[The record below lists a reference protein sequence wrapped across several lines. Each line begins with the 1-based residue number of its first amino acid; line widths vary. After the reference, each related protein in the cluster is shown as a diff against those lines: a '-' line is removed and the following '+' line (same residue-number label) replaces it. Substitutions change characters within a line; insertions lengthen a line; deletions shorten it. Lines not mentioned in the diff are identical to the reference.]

1 MSYCIS
7 DVSENTRTIC
17 VIITL
22 VMLITAVSLPAS
34 TLGAPND
41 GTNLSKKDLKS
52 LSNCQAKSAKDGDL
66 TQPEVTDCYNQLFPQ
81 GQSAPQGISANGSSI
96 TKKDLKSLSNCQAK
110 SAKDGDLTQPE
121 VTDCYNQLFPQGTTA
136 PNGQSAPQNNLNPQ
150 GTTAPNGQS
159 APQNNLNPQGT
170 TAPNGQSAPQNNL
183 NPQGT
188 TAPNGQSAPQ
198 NNLNP
203 QGTTAPN
210 GQSAPQ
216 NNLNPQGTT
225 TPNGQ
230 SAPQNNLNPQGTT
243 TPNGK
248 TFPEGVSLPTGL
260 GPREGQGYS
269 TNLPLGPHG
278 EADEKL
284 K

>member
-1 MSYCIS
+1 MILTEEKFRKRI
-7 DVSENTRTIC
+7 VSRLVLIWFNRPHIKYRAIAFLMYPKIQGAIC

-52 LSNCQAKSAKDGDL
+52 LSNCQAKSAKDGNL
-66 TQPEVTDCYNQLFPQ
+66 TQLEVTDCYNSLFPQ

-96 TKKDLKSLSNCQAK
+96 TKKDLK
-110 SAKDGDLTQPE
+110 
-121 VTDCYNQLFPQGTTA
+121 GTTA

-188 TAPNGQSAPQ
+188 TAPNG
-198 NNLNP
+198 
-203 QGTTAPN
+203 
-210 GQSAPQ
+210 
-216 NNLNPQGTT
+216 
-225 TPNGQ
+225 
-230 SAPQNNLNPQGTT
+230 
-243 TPNGK
+243 K

>member
-1 MSYCIS
+1 MILTEEKFRKRI
-7 DVSENTRTIC
+7 VSRLVLIWFNRPHIKYRAIAFLMYPKIQGAIC

-81 GQSAPQGISANGSSI
+81 G
-96 TKKDLKSLSNCQAK
+96 
-110 SAKDGDLTQPE
+110 
-121 VTDCYNQLFPQGTTA
+121 TTA

-150 GTTAPNGQS
+150 GTTA
-159 APQNNLNPQGT
+159 
-170 TAPNGQSAPQNNL
+170 
-183 NPQGT
+183 
-188 TAPNGQSAPQ
+188 
-198 NNLNP
+198 
-203 QGTTAPN
+203 
-210 GQSAPQ
+210 
-216 NNLNPQGTT
+216 
-225 TPNGQ
+225 
-230 SAPQNNLNPQGTT
+230 
-243 TPNGK
+243 PNGK

>member
-1 MSYCIS
+1 MILTEEKFRKTI
-7 DVSENTRTIC
+7 VSRLVLIWFDRPHIKYRAIAFLMYRKIQGAIC

-22 VMLITAVSLPAS
+22 VMLITAASLPAS

-52 LSNCQAKSAKDGDL
+52 LSNCQAKSAKDGNL
-66 TQPEVTDCYNQLFPQ
+66 TQLEVTDCYNQLFPQ

-110 SAKDGDLTQPE
+110 SAKDGDLTQLE
-121 VTDCYNQLFPQGTTA
+121 ITDCYNQLFPQ
-136 PNGQSAPQNNLNPQ
+136 GQSAPQNNLNPQ
-150 GTTAPNGQS
+150 GNTTP
-159 APQNNLNPQGT
+159 
-170 TAPNGQSAPQNNL
+170 
-183 NPQGT
+183 
-188 TAPNGQSAPQ
+188 
-198 NNLNP
+198 
-203 QGTTAPN
+203 
-210 GQSAPQ
+210 
-216 NNLNPQGTT
+216 

-230 SAPQNNLNPQGTT
+230 SAPQNNLNPQGNT

-248 TFPEGVSLPTGL
+248 TLPEGVSLPTGL
-260 GPREGQGYS
+260 GLRDGQGYS
-269 TNLPLGPHG
+269 TNIPLGPHG

>member
-1 MSYCIS
+1 MILTEEKFRKTI
-7 DVSENTRTIC
+7 VSRLVLIWFDRPHIKYRAIAFLMYRKIQGAIC

-22 VMLITAVSLPAS
+22 VMLITAASLPAS

-52 LSNCQAKSAKDGDL
+52 LSNCQAKSAKDGNL
-66 TQPEVTDCYNQLFPQ
+66 TQLEVTDCYNQLFPQ

-110 SAKDGDLTQPE
+110 SAKDGDLTQLE
-121 VTDCYNQLFPQGTTA
+121 ITDCYNQLFPQ
-136 PNGQSAPQNNLNPQ
+136 GQSAPQNNLNPQ
-150 GTTAPNGQS
+150 GN
-159 APQNNLNPQGT
+159 
-170 TAPNGQSAPQNNL
+170 
-183 NPQGT
+183 
-188 TAPNGQSAPQ
+188 
-198 NNLNP
+198 
-203 QGTTAPN
+203 
-210 GQSAPQ
+210 
-216 NNLNPQGTT
+216 T

-230 SAPQNNLNPQGTT
+230 SAPQNNLNPQGNTTPNGQSAPQNNLNPQGNTTPTPNGQSAPQNNLNPQGNT

-248 TFPEGVSLPTGL
+248 TLPEGVSLPTGL
-260 GPREGQGYS
+260 GLRDGQGYS
-269 TNLPLGPHG
+269 TNIPLGPHG

>member
-1 MSYCIS
+1 MILTEEKFRKRI
-7 DVSENTRTIC
+7 VSRLVLIWFNRPHIKYRAIAFLMYPKIQGAIC

-52 LSNCQAKSAKDGDL
+52 LSSCQAKSAKDGNL
-66 TQPEVTDCYNQLFPQ
+66 TQLEVTDCYNQLIPQ

-110 SAKDGDLTQPE
+110 SAKDGDLTQLE
-121 VTDCYNQLFPQGTTA
+121 VTDCYNQLF
-136 PNGQSAPQNNLNPQ
+136 
-150 GTTAPNGQS
+150 
-159 APQNNLNPQGT
+159 
-170 TAPNGQSAPQNNL
+170 
-183 NPQGT
+183 
-188 TAPNGQSAPQ
+188 
-198 NNLNP
+198 
-203 QGTTAPN
+203 
-210 GQSAPQ
+210 
-216 NNLNPQGTT
+216 PQGTT

-230 SAPQNNLNPQGTT
+230 SAPQNNLNPQSTT
-243 TPNGK
+243 APNGQSAPQNNLNPQSTTAPNGQSAPQNNLNPQSTTAPNGK

>member
-1 MSYCIS
+1 MILTEEKFRKRI
-7 DVSENTRTIC
+7 VSRLVLIWFNRPHIKYRAIAFLMYRKIQGAIC

-22 VMLITAVSLPAS
+22 VMLITAASLPAS

-52 LSNCQAKSAKDGDL
+52 LSNCQAKSAKDGNL
-66 TQPEVTDCYNQLFPQ
+66 TQLEVTDCYNQLFPQ
-81 GQSAPQGISANGSSI
+81 GQSVPQGISANGSSI

-150 GTTAPNGQS
+150 GTTAPNG
-159 APQNNLNPQGT
+159 
-170 TAPNGQSAPQNNL
+170 
-183 NPQGT
+183 
-188 TAPNGQSAPQ
+188 
-198 NNLNP
+198 
-203 QGTTAPN
+203 
-210 GQSAPQ
+210 
-216 NNLNPQGTT
+216 
-225 TPNGQ
+225 
-230 SAPQNNLNPQGTT
+230 
-243 TPNGK
+243 K

>member
-1 MSYCIS
+1 MILTEEKFRKTI
-7 DVSENTRTIC
+7 VSRLVLIWFDRPHIKYRAIAFLMYRKIQGAIC

-22 VMLITAVSLPAS
+22 VMLITAASLPAS

-52 LSNCQAKSAKDGDL
+52 LSNCQAKSAKDGNL
-66 TQPEVTDCYNQLFPQ
+66 TQLEVTDCYNQLFPQ

-110 SAKDGDLTQPE
+110 SAKDGDLTQLE
-121 VTDCYNQLFPQGTTA
+121 ITDCYNQLFPQ
-136 PNGQSAPQNNLNPQ
+136 GQSAPQNNLNPQ
-150 GTTAPNGQS
+150 GN
-159 APQNNLNPQGT
+159 
-170 TAPNGQSAPQNNL
+170 
-183 NPQGT
+183 
-188 TAPNGQSAPQ
+188 
-198 NNLNP
+198 
-203 QGTTAPN
+203 
-210 GQSAPQ
+210 
-216 NNLNPQGTT
+216 T

-230 SAPQNNLNPQGTT
+230 SAPQNNLNPQGNTTPTPNGQSAPQNNLNPQGNT

-248 TFPEGVSLPTGL
+248 TLPEGVSLPTGL
-260 GPREGQGYS
+260 GLRDGQGYS
-269 TNLPLGPHG
+269 TNIPLGPHG